1 MCRQTPWQHPPKPC
15 PGQPG
20 WGRHRNEQRVTHCK
34 YCHVMLWYPELILI
48 YTRNCTQSLIQCLGV
63 FWTITHKASWNN
75 CHYFAFMFKKFSQ
88 EVGGCFHGLFFLLW
102 SHYLPPTEI
111 NNSSLSHHMH
121 SSAWGNT
128 PWFVG
133 FSPSSHKML
142 HQFWQ
147 CKK

>member
-1 MCRQTPWQHPPKPC
+1 MCRQTPRQHPPKPC

-20 WGRHRNEQRVTHCK
+20 WARHTNEQLLPTVNIGISCFGTQS
-34 YCHVMLWYPELILI
+34 YFNIQN
-48 YTRNCTQSLIQCLGV
+48 NCTQILLRCL
-63 FWTITHKASWNN
+63 WIITHKASWNK
-75 CHYFAFMFKKFSQ
+75 CHYFAFMFKKFFPR
-88 EVGGCFHGLFFLLW
+88 GWGLFSWPFFLLR

-121 SSAWGNT
+121 SSASGNT

-133 FSPSSHKML
+133 FSLSSHKML